1 MKRTYVIVCI
11 LFASCTKP
19 IDVALPMHEP
29 KLVLHGYVAVGELF
43 EVAIG
48 KSIRGSEEMNGNTTF
63 VDNAWAVVY
72 ENGLALD
79 SLRYDAQKK
88 RYSSQSVVA
97 VGGKTYTIK
106 AGADGFPTVEAM
118 ATASLPVNTISVT
131 HHKKART
138 TYYGEFI
145 DDIKFSFQD
154 AANEKN
160 FYLTALFPSEYG
172 RVGLLCVYSSDPA
185 IERTQGNTLP
195 FEESECIPNDE
206 ILFSDKSFNGAIRE
220 FALGATSKSLET
232 ATDPQ
237 GNLHRPYLK
246 RYSISEQHYTY
257 FKQSVS
263 AFGNGDFPA
272 IHEPVMV
279 KGNVKNG
286 YGLFVIFSV
295 STDTLR

>member
-1 MKRTYVIVCI
+1 MKRIFVIVCI
-11 LFASCTKP
+11 LFASCHKP
-19 IDVALPMHEP
+19 IDLALPVHEP
-29 KLVLHGYVAVGELF
+29 KLVLHGYVAVDELF

-48 KSIRGSEEMNGNTTF
+48 KSIRGSEEMNGSTSF
-63 VDNAWAVVY
+63 VDNAWVVVY

-79 SLRYDAQKK
+79 SLRYEAQKK

-97 VGGKTYTIK
+97 VAGKTYTIK

-131 HHKKART
+131 HDKQVRT
-138 TYYGEFI
+138 TYYGEFM

-154 AANEKN
+154 VASEKN

-195 FEESECIPNDE
+195 LDESGCIDNDE
-206 ILFSDKSFNGAIRE
+206 ILFSDKSFNGAIKE
-220 FALGATSKSLET
+220 FTLSVDSKSMET

-257 FKQSVS
+257 FKQSLS
-263 AFGNGDFPA
+263 AFDNGDFPA

>member
-1 MKRTYVIVCI
+1 MKRAFVIVCI

-19 IDVALPMHEP
+19 IDLALPLHEP

-48 KSIRGSEEMNGNTTF
+48 KSIKGSEEMNGSTTF
-63 VDNAWAVVY
+63 VENAWVVVY

-79 SLRYDAQKK
+79 SLRFDAQKK
-88 RYSSQSVVA
+88 RYSSLSLVA

-118 ATASLPVNTISVT
+118 ATASLPINTIAVT
-131 HHKKART
+131 HDKQTHT
-138 TYYGEFI
+138 TYYGEFM

-154 AANEKN
+154 VANEKN

-172 RVGLLCVYSSDPA
+172 RVGLICVYSSDPA

-195 FEESECIPNDE
+195 FDESGCLSNEEIF
-206 ILFSDKSFNGAIRE
+206 FSDKSFNGAIRE
-220 FALGATSKSLET
+220 FTLSADSKSMET

-257 FKQSVS
+257 FKQSLS
-263 AFGNGDFPA
+263 AFGGGDFPA

-286 YGLFVIFSV
+286 YGLFVVFSV
-295 STDTLR
+295 ATDTLR